1 MIVKIQSGSSEGSKS
16 LVDYLEKENEG
27 KEIDEKNYFF
37 SHMDDFVSSYNVE
50 NDIDNNKRGLSS
62 KDIKFYSVILSP
74 SKEELKHIGNDENK
88 LQNYTRNV
96 MDKYAENFGKGLKG
110 SDLVY
115 FAKIEHERHVK
126 GFDHVKGEFLDQ
138 KQGEKKKGLNTHIHI
153 IVSRNSSSNATTKS
167 GKQFKLSPTIR
178 QKSRTWKANGVSR
191 TAGFNRLNFTNDVE
205 KGFDKQFEYKRK
217 LEERFEYKY
226 AQKHGDIKELEQ
238 LEIAEKMDK
247 QPKKI
252 VSEKGVN
259 KETTNKIESKKENN
273 QSIENDVNNSK
284 KQKKDKGRG
293 GGVKIG

>member
-1 MIVKIQSGSSEGSKS
+1 MIIKIQSGSNGGSKS

-37 SHMDDFVSSYNVE
+37 SHTDDFVSSYNVE

-74 SKEELKHIGNDENK
+74 SEKELKHIGNDENK
-88 LQNYTRNV
+88 LREYTRNV

-115 FAKIEHERHVK
+115 FAKIEHERYVK
-126 GFDHVKGEFLDQ
+126 GFDHAKGEFLNQ
-138 KQGEKKKGLNTHIHI
+138 KQGEKKEGLNTHVHI

-167 GKQFKLSPTIR
+167 GKQFKLSPVIK

-191 TAGFNRLNFTNDVE
+191 TAGFNRLDFTNDVE

-217 LEERFEYKY
+217 LGEKFEYKY
-226 AQKHGDIKELEQ
+226 AQKQGDIKGLEQ
-238 LEIAEKMDK
+238 LENAEKMVK
-247 QPKKI
+247 KPKKP
-252 VSEKGVN
+252 VLEKEIK
-259 KETTNKIESKKENN
+259 KEVKNKIDPKKEEIQQIKNE
-273 QSIENDVNNSK
+273 IK
-284 KQKKDKGRG
+284 KPKKKGLTR
-293 GGVKIG
+293 